1 MSEETAESLESS
13 GRTAGR
19 VSSTRSTHGSRTRGA
34 RSLPLVLIAAVAA
47 GLAVVL
53 FAQAPRANL
62 LLVTLDTV
70 RADHLGSYGD
80 TQASTPVLD
89 RLAREGVRFS
99 DATSHAPITGP
110 AHAGILTGVYP
121 ARFGVRDNAAA
132 PLPPDAIT
140 LAESLKA
147 AGYRTGAFIGAFI
160 LDRAY
165 GFDQGFDHFDSR
177 FDRFDSRTKLG
188 AERPAAAV
196 VEPAMK
202 WLGQLPSS
210 QPFFAWIHLF
220 DAHAPY
226 APPAPFSA
234 TFRAR
239 PYDGE
244 IAAVDRAIGA
254 VITALESRGL
264 LDRTL
269 VVAVGDHG
277 ESLGEHGEDEH
288 GVFLYDS
295 VLRIPWVMRL
305 PGRERSGTVVSEQVR
320 AIDLMPTLLEMLN
333 VTVPKGLDGE
343 SLVAI
348 VRGRTRRDPPPAYA
362 ETYYPKLHFGWSEL
376 RSVRVG
382 DWKFIDAPRP
392 ELYALQ
398 TDAAERTNVAGNQG
412 GLASRLNAELAG
424 IATGWNA
431 APERQAP
438 MPDRE
443 TLERL
448 RSLGYVGFAA
458 SSSSAGRGADPK
470 DMVSKL
476 RAFRQLLTGATVDL
490 KERRPAAA
498 ADKLKQALAINDRAY
513 DVHIALGDVY
523 METRQH
529 EQALGEYEAAAL
541 LNPGSADPL
550 LAASSALLAQGKTD
564 LATRKIAEA
573 ERIEPLSPEVS
584 FAKGRV
590 SEQAGRDAE
599 ALAHYGR
606 AVAANPSDSRARAR
620 LANIAV
626 RLDKVDLA
634 AEQFTALLAAG
645 YQPARTHFG
654 LGWVA
659 EARGDRAAA
668 MREYQRALAVDPGFA
683 AAQRALARLE
693 GKR

>member
-1 MSEETAESLESS
+1 MNAGTTVNLE
-13 GRTAGR
+13 RAHKTAGGIRAARRPLRPR
-19 VSSTRSTHGSRTRGA
+19 VRGA
-34 RSLPLVLIAAVAA
+34 LSLPQVLVAAVAA
-47 GLAVVL
+47 GIAVVL
-53 FAQAPRANL
+53 SAQAPRANL

-80 TQASTPVLD
+80 KQASTPVLD
-89 RLAREGVRFS
+89 RLAREGVRFA

-110 AHAGILTGVYP
+110 AHAGLLTGVYP
-121 ARFGVRDNAAA
+121 ARFGIRDNAAN
-132 PLPPDAIT
+132 PLPPDAGT

-196 VEPAMK
+196 VEPAVK
-202 WLGQLPSS
+202 WLGQLPST

-226 APPAPFSA
+226 TPPAPFNK
-234 TFRAR
+234 TFRDR

-254 VITALESRGL
+254 VIAALESRGL

-269 VVAVGDHG
+269 VVAIGDHG
-277 ESLGEHGEDEH
+277 ESLGEHGEDDH

-305 PGRERSGTVVSEQVR
+305 PARERSGTVVQEQVR
-320 AIDLMPTLLEMLN
+320 AIDLMPTLLELLN
-333 VTVPKGLDGE
+333 VVVPQRLDGE
-343 SLVAI
+343 SLAAV

-382 DWKFIDAPRP
+382 DWKFVDAPRP
-392 ELYALQ
+392 ELYALR
-398 TDAAERTNVAGNQG
+398 TDAAESTNVAGNQG

-424 IATGWNA
+424 IAAGWNA

-438 MPDRE
+438 APDRE

-458 SSSSAGRGADPK
+458 SSTSAGRGADPK
-470 DMVSKL
+470 DMVSRL
-476 RAFRQLLTGATVDL
+476 RGFRQLLTGATQDL
-490 KERRPAAA
+490 KEGRPAAA
-498 ADKLKQALAINDRAY
+498 ADKLRQALAINDRAY

-523 METRQH
+523 MESRQH

-550 LAASSALLAQGKTD
+550 LAASSALLAQGKTE

-573 ERIEPLSPEVS
+573 ERIEPLSPEIP
-584 FAKGRV
+584 FAKGRM

-620 LANIAV
+620 LANMAV

-634 AEQFTALLAAG
+634 AEQFTELLAAD

-668 MREYQRALAVDPGFA
+668 AREYRRALAIDPGFA